1 MSYVMRL
8 LFVVPYVPT
17 LIRVRP
23 YNLVRFLARH
33 GHRLTLATL
42 WETDE
47 ERHALAEFESL
58 GVEVVAAPLTRN
70 RKLLNLIAALPSAR
84 PLQANFCWQPELAAK
99 LDALVSV
106 RDFDAIHVEHLRG
119 SRYALQLKRG
129 TQDLRRK
136 TPIIWDS
143 VDSITHLFEQAA
155 RRSQSTKG
163 KLMTAFELPRTR
175 RHEGWL
181 AAQFDHVLVTSSTDR
196 AALEAISPR
205 HAPIS
210 VLPNGVDLNYFAPCE
225 GVPREPDALVFSGK
239 MSYHA
244 NITAAL
250 HLMNDIMPQ
259 VWAQKP
265 HTRLWI
271 VGKDPP
277 DEVRALE
284 ARHPGRVKVTG
295 AVPDMRAYLRCATVA
310 VVPVVYGAGI
320 QNKVL
325 EAMACTT
332 PVVTSAQAVA
342 SLQPGYE
349 QAALVADSAETFAHH
364 VLRLLSDPS
373 LRARLGE
380 AGRRY
385 VEMHHDWHVIVDR
398 LAQIYEEAMHQT
410 QDV

>member
-1 MSYVMRL
+1 MNL
-8 LFVVPYVPT
+8 LFVIPYVPT

-42 WETDE
+42 WETNE
-47 ERHALAEFESL
+47 ERRALAELESL
-58 GVEVVAAPLTRN
+58 GIEIVAAPLTRN
-70 RKLLNLIAALPSAR
+70 RKLLNLATALPSTQ
-84 PLQANFCWQPELAAK
+84 PLQANFCWQPALATK
-99 LDALVSV
+99 LEVLILV

-119 SRYALQLKRG
+119 SRYALQLKRK
-129 TQDLRRK
+129 TQDARRR
-136 TPIIWDS
+136 TPIVWDS

-155 RRSQSTKG
+155 RRSQSLKG

-181 AAQFDHVLVTSSTDR
+181 AAQFDHVLVTSPTDR

-205 HAPIS
+205 HAPIT
-210 VLPNGVDLNYFAPCE
+210 VLPNGVDLHYFAPCE
-225 GVPREPDALVFSGK
+225 GATRESDALVFSGK

-250 HLMNDIMPQ
+250 HLVNDIMPR

-265 HTRLWI
+265 QVRLWI

-277 DEVRALE
+277 DEVCALE
-284 ARHPGRVKVTG
+284 ARHPEQVKVTG
-295 AVPDMRAYLRCATVA
+295 AVPDMRAYLQCAAVA

-325 EAMACTT
+325 EAMACAT
-332 PVVTSAQAVA
+332 PVVTSAQTVT

-349 QAALVADSAETFAHH
+349 SAALVAGDAEAFAHH
-364 VLRLLSDPS
+364 VLRLLDDPS
-373 LRARLGE
+373 LRAQLGA

-385 VEMHHDWHVIVDR
+385 VEMHHDWNVIVDR
-398 LAQIYEEAMHQT
+398 LAKIYEEAMH
-410 QDV
+410 